1 MNHLLSL
8 LLEKLQLSLSCTVA
22 CELICVYMF
31 AGTCVMLHNHVPGVH
46 PGTTA
51 EHDSSP
57 QLRVDL
63 LAELQQDALLQ
74 NLREFPARRDG

>member
-1 MNHLLSL
+1 
-8 LLEKLQLSLSCTVA
+8 
-22 CELICVYMF
+22 MF
-31 AGTCVMLHNHVPGVH
+31 AGTYVMLHNHVPGVQ

>member
-1 MNHLLSL
+1 
-8 LLEKLQLSLSCTVA
+8 
-22 CELICVYMF
+22 MF
-31 AGTCVMLHNHVPGVH
+31 ADTCVMLHNHLLGVQ

-57 QLRVDL
+57 QLREDL

-74 NLREFPARRDG
+74 DLGEFPTWRDG